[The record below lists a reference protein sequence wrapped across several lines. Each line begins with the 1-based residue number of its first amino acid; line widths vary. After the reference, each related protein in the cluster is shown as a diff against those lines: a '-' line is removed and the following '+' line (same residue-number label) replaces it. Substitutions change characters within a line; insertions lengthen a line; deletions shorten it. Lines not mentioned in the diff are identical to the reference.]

1 MDTKNDVSAHYSSEL
16 GLHTHTV
23 FRQPFLTIFVIL
35 RFAFKVVDTNGNTH
49 LLVSMLE
56 LLLSVLEVSLGFVQP
71 LLGLLKHL
79 LLRHHHSVLHLDLP
93 HQAPQL
99 SLQLLDDAVGLGSQH
114 EVVSRRYFT
123 PTVFFLKGDVI
134 RPKTKLVSI
143 FRLK

>member
-1 MDTKNDVSAHYSSEL
+1 
-16 GLHTHTV
+16 
-23 FRQPFLTIFVIL
+23 
-35 RFAFKVVDTNGNTH
+35 
-49 LLVSMLE
+49 MLE